1 MSTPCLPTAD
11 GEEDAPD
18 ERQYPGFD
26 TGTEQ
31 SKRSYPQYLSQTT
44 VVRVRRHTTLPQLM
58 DFQWFI
64 DRIDAA
70 IVTRPKTVVLLFLVL
85 TVCFATGF
93 GSITTESGQGQFI
106 EDLPSF
112 QAVEDINEKFGSSF
126 GEVTTSTT
134 LVQESTN
141 VLGKPALLDMLK
153 TRERILDASG
163 LRATSVST
171 PAVTVATTLDPDA
184 TTPEA
189 QYRAVERST
198 PAEIAAA
205 VREAADDPGFTNSL
219 SDDFNRES
227 ASASAS
233 RGSVTHAAGPGA
245 GASGGPGGGSD
256 FPANR
261 VDRINAIAQDDAS
274 NIWVQGT
281 PPDTTG
287 TTTALV
293 LPAALVLIVLFL
305 MVAYRDPVDIGIGL
319 LAIVMTLVWTFGFI
333 GLAGIPFAVLLI
345 AVPPILI
352 AIGIDFGIHSIN
364 RYREERVQG
373 LNISDAMSRTTNQMT
388 VAFAIVAGT
397 SAVGFLSNIVS
408 AFPPTRDFGL
418 VAAAGIGFTFLIFG
432 IFVPAVKVSVDRA
445 RQRYPIP
452 TLATT
457 PLGSESSPLGRLL
470 SVGVVVAKRGPLVF
484 LLLMTLV
491 TVGGGVYATG
501 VDTGFSPDDFQPAEE
516 TPEYLQLL
524 PEAIRPPE
532 RFEYVRINNY
542 LDRNFAQN
550 GQVLMYVEGPM
561 TRNTALE
568 DIHRASQSPPETFRA
583 TDRQADSQSII
594 TVIQSRADRDPEFR
608 ALVERND
615 RNDNG
620 IPDQNLPVI
629 YDALA
634 QSPNSDIGTFLSED
648 RRSAQVIYTVDGEA
662 DDEVVTDDAY
672 SVAADYRAS
681 AQPTG
686 SVIIFDEAISLV
698 LESVI
703 VSLILTLV
711 GSSAFLLVAYW
722 TLEGRPSLG
731 VVNVI
736 PILVTVVAVVAS
748 MRALG
753 IAFNAINGTIL
764 AIAVGIGIDYAVH
777 VVHRFADEYHERP
790 LYPALTRTVVGTG
803 GALTGS
809 MLTTVFGIGVLALAL
824 NPALGVFGVL
834 ISLSVL
840 YAYLSSVFL
849 LPSLLVIWERLA
861 TETETAVPLADAVT
875 DVFTDRGR
883 PAKGD

>member
-1 MSTPCLPTAD
+1 
-11 GEEDAPD
+11 
-18 ERQYPGFD
+18 
-26 TGTEQ
+26 
-31 SKRSYPQYLSQTT
+31 
-44 VVRVRRHTTLPQLM
+44 
-58 DFQWFI
+58 
-64 DRIDAA
+64 
-70 IVTRPKTVVLLFLVL
+70 
-85 TVCFATGF
+85 
-93 GSITTESGQGQFI
+93 
-106 EDLPSF
+106 
-112 QAVEDINEKFGSSF
+112 
-126 GEVTTSTT
+126 
-134 LVQESTN
+134 
-141 VLGKPALLDMLK
+141 
-153 TRERILDASG
+153 
-163 LRATSVST
+163 
-171 PAVTVATTLDPDA
+171 
-184 TTPEA
+184 
-189 QYRAVERST
+189 
-198 PAEIAAA
+198 
-205 VREAADDPGFTNSL
+205 
-219 SDDFNRES
+219 
-227 ASASAS
+227 
-233 RGSVTHAAGPGA
+233 
-245 GASGGPGGGSD
+245 
-256 FPANR
+256 
-261 VDRINAIAQDDAS
+261 
-274 NIWVQGT
+274 
-281 PPDTTG
+281 
-287 TTTALV
+287 
-293 LPAALVLIVLFL
+293 
-305 MVAYRDPVDIGIGL
+305 MVAYRDPIDIGIGL
-319 LAIVMTLVWTFGFI
+319 LAIVMTLIWTFGFI

-364 RYREERVQG
+364 RYREERVRG
-373 LNISDAMSRTTNQMT
+373 LDISDAMSRTTNQMT

-397 SAVGFLSNIVS
+397 SAVGFLSNVVS
-408 AFPPTRDFGL
+408 AFPPTRDFGV

-432 IFVPAVKVSVDRA
+432 IFVPAVKVSIDRA

-470 SVGVVVAKRGPLVF
+470 SVGVVIAKRGPLAF
-484 LLLMTLV
+484 LLLMAVV

-524 PEAIRPPE
+524 PASIRPPE

-542 LDRNFAQN
+542 LDRNFEQN

-561 TRNTALE
+561 TDDTALE
-568 DIHRASQSPPETFRA
+568 QIHRASQDPPKTFRA
-583 TDRQADSQSII
+583 SDRQADTQSII

-608 ALVERND
+608 ALVEAND

-620 IPDQNLPVI
+620 IPDDNLPVI

-634 QSPNSDIGTFLSED
+634 EPPNSDLSTFLADD

-672 SVAADYRAS
+672 GVAASYRVA

-686 SVIIFDEAISLV
+686 SVVIFDEAISLV

-703 VSLILTLV
+703 DSLILTLI
-711 GSSAFLLVAYW
+711 GSSMFLLVAYW
-722 TLEGRPSLG
+722 TLEGQPSLG
-731 VVNVI
+731 LVNVI
-736 PILVTVVAVVAS
+736 PIFVTIIAVVAS
-748 MRALG
+748 MRALD

-790 LYPALTRTVVGTG
+790 LYPALTRTAVGTG

-849 LPSLLVIWERLA
+849 LPSLLVVWERL
-861 TETETAVPLADAVT
+861 TTDTNTALPLVDTVS
-875 DVFTDRGR
+875 DVLTAQRQ
-883 PAKGD
+883 PSKGD

>member
-1 MSTPCLPTAD
+1 
-11 GEEDAPD
+11 
-18 ERQYPGFD
+18 
-26 TGTEQ
+26 
-31 SKRSYPQYLSQTT
+31 
-44 VVRVRRHTTLPQLM
+44 M
-58 DFQWFI
+58 DFQWLI
-64 DRIDAA
+64 DRIDSA
-70 IVTRPKTVVLLFLVL
+70 IVSRPKTVVLLFLVL
-85 TVCFATGF
+85 TMGFATGF
-93 GSITTESGQGQFI
+93 GSISSESGQGQFI

-112 QAVEDINEKFGSSF
+112 QAVEDINEEFSPSF
-126 GEVTTSTT
+126 QTETTSTT
-134 LVQESTN
+134 IVQESTN
-141 VLGKPALLDMLK
+141 VLAKPALLDMLK
-153 TRERILDASG
+153 TRERILDSSA
-163 LRATSVST
+163 LRAASVST
-171 PAVTVATTLDPDA
+171 PAETVATTLDPDA
-184 TTPEA
+184 TTPEE
-189 QYRAVERST
+189 QYRAVERAT
-198 PAEIAAA
+198 DTEIAGA

-219 SDDFNRES
+219 SDDFNRRA

-233 RGSVTHAAGPGA
+233 RGSVTHRAGPGA
-245 GASGGPGGGSD
+245 GASGGPGGGSE
-256 FPANR
+256 FPPNR
-261 VDRINAIAQDDAS
+261 VERINALAEDDAS

-287 TTTALV
+287 TTTAVV

-305 MVAYRDPVDIGIGL
+305 MVAYRDPIDIGIGL
-319 LAIVMTLVWTFGFI
+319 LAIVMTLIWTFGFI

-364 RYREERVQG
+364 RYREERVRG
-373 LNISDAMSRTTNQMT
+373 LDISDAMSRTTNQMT

-397 SAVGFLSNIVS
+397 SAVGFLSNVVS
-408 AFPPTRDFGL
+408 AFPPTRDFGV

-432 IFVPAVKVSVDRA
+432 IFVPAVKVSIDRA

-470 SVGVVVAKRGPLVF
+470 SVGVVIAKRGPLAF
-484 LLLMTLV
+484 LLLMAVV

-524 PEAIRPPE
+524 PASIRPPE

-542 LDRNFAQN
+542 LDRNFEQN

-561 TRNTALE
+561 TDDTALE
-568 DIHRASQSPPETFRA
+568 QIHRASQDPPKTFRA
-583 TDRQADSQSII
+583 SDRQADTQSII

-608 ALVERND
+608 ALVEAND

-620 IPDQNLPVI
+620 IPDDNLPVI

-634 QSPNSDIGTFLSED
+634 ESPNSDLSTFLADD

-672 SVAADYRAS
+672 GVAASYRVA

-686 SVIIFDEAISLV
+686 SVVIFDEAISLV

-703 VSLILTLV
+703 DSLILTLI
-711 GSSAFLLVAYW
+711 GSSMFLLVAYW
-722 TLEGRPSLG
+722 TLEGQPSLG
-731 VVNVI
+731 LVNVI
-736 PILVTVVAVVAS
+736 PIFVTIIAVVAS
-748 MRALG
+748 MRALD

-790 LYPALTRTVVGTG
+790 LYPALTRTAVGTG

-849 LPSLLVIWERLA
+849 LPSLLVVWERL
-861 TETETAVPLADAVT
+861 TTDTNTALPLVDTVS
-875 DVFTDRGR
+875 DVLTAQRQ
-883 PAKGD
+883 PSKGD